1 MMSIMMKWRVA
12 RRAECAGRGRGLAF
26 LAFLI
31 ATLVAVFS
39 AAGSFATGALAQTR
53 DRVVVASKIDTEGAL
68 LGQMIVQ
75 MLEKQGIA
83 VENRVGLGP
92 TKVVRTALLSGEIDI
107 YPEYTGNGAF
117 FHDMASDKAWTAA
130 ASGFELVKRLDR
142 EKHNLVWLDRAP
154 ANNTW
159 LIAVRGDLARREKLA
174 TMEDFA
180 RLVQKGGV
188 LKLAG
193 SAEFV
198 ESPAALP
205 SFERVYGFQLPRDQI
220 VILPG
225 GDTAVTMRAAAQAV
239 SGVNSAMVYG
249 TDGAIAALD
258 LIVMEDTRGAQI
270 VYEPAPVVRAEVLT
284 RHPGIASAL
293 SRVFGSLS
301 LTRLQT
307 LNAQIAVEGQ
317 PAREVARRYLEQQ
330 GFLR

>member
-1 MMSIMMKWRVA
+1 MALRLLRRTVA
-12 RRAECAGRGRGLAF
+12 ALCLACA
-26 LAFLI
+26 
-31 ATLVAVFS
+31 S
-39 AAGSFATGALAQTR
+39 AAMSGLVSTGALAQSR
-53 DRVVVASKIDTEGAL
+53 QPVVVASKIDTEGAL
-68 LGQMIVQ
+68 LGEMIALV
-75 MLEKQGIA
+75 LEHQGIP
-83 VENRVGLGP
+83 VEKRVSLGP

-117 FHDMASDKAWTAA
+117 FHDIPNDKAWTKAQSA
-130 ASGFELVKRLDR
+130 FELVKKLDK
-142 EKHNLVWLDRAP
+142 EKYNLVWLDRAP

-159 LIAVRGDLARREKLA
+159 LIAVRGDLARRENLA

-180 RLVQKGGV
+180 RLAKRGGV

-205 SFERVYGFQLPRDQI
+205 AFERVYDFKLPRDQI

-225 GDTAVTMRAAAQAV
+225 GDTAVTMRAAAQGV

-258 LIVMEDTRGAQI
+258 LVVMEDTRGAQI
-270 VYEPAPVVRAEVLT
+270 VYEPAPVVRAEVLNRYPAMAQT
-284 RHPGIASAL
+284 L

-301 LTRLQT
+301 LNRLQS

-317 PAREVARRYLEQQ
+317 PAREVAKSYLEQQ
-330 GFLR
+330 GLLP